1 MSHRAIL
8 HSTGQESI
16 PLLLVRSG
24 QLTPRQCDHEF
35 KGLTGECPTC
45 KAMIERTDLGDGSS
59 FASAM
64 QALKERGQNVTY
76 RRFSYGSDGAVEPWR
91 VCFWAHP
98 PGYWDGVEF
107 KDCQKAST
115 NAHQIHLE
123 VIRRWYEKQ
132 FSPEKGFT
140 IKVEQRLRRPG
151 DPPRDYSPDL
161 AVYGPKGE
169 RFVAVEY
176 QRSYEA
182 YEKFCDRDDLRR
194 KEKWAAVDWWFDD
207 TQHTKDKKRETVYT
221 MSQMH
226 RTHLARLSVQFYRCW
241 VDIDTL
247 ELKAEFGCCGDLPPE
262 RRKRIERKIEK
273 AKLADCSTAQIM
285 RLLESGPEYETI
297 KEYVEPLKA
306 KPGSDLNFFERVS
319 WSLERERKL
328 AEAVIQRQRRLE
340 EQDRRHREWETK
352 QKLLSKLRV
361 AVAQTAV
368 LEDEGKT
375 GAHERWTVEEIQKE
389 LRRIEALIPKAEKLK
404 KEIAEW
410 QENEWCRQK
419 LIDAITDFGA
429 HLEEHLDDLSTEA
442 LKSILRE
449 QEELVQRV
457 ENERREKEVAER
469 LERERIEQMRRE
481 KELAERLERERIEQE
496 NLAEERRKREEER
509 KQIEERRRLY
519 EIAAQVEA
527 AKWKPIKIVA
537 DRYGRE
543 LVLNVQLDDKI
554 KSPYGE
560 VQIYKGVTGA
570 GFSTERST
578 YISLS
583 GWSVCKEN
591 SK

>member
-1 MSHRAIL
+1 MSNKAIL

-45 KAMIERTDLGDGSS
+45 KAMIERTDLGDGSR
-59 FASAM
+59 FATAM
-64 QALKERGQNVTY
+64 QALKQRGQKVTY
-76 RRFSYGSDGAVEPWR
+76 HRFSYGSDGAVEPWR

-107 KDCQKAST
+107 RDCQKAST

-151 DPPRDYSPDL
+151 DPPRDYAPDL

-194 KEKWAAVDWWFDD
+194 KEKWKAVDWWFDD
-207 TQHTKDKKRETVYT
+207 TQLTKDKKRETVYT
-221 MSQMH
+221 KSQMH
-226 RTHLARLSVQFYRCW
+226 RTHLAALSVQFYRCW

-247 ELKAEFGCCGDLPPE
+247 ELKAEFGRCGNLPPE

-273 AKLADCSTAQIM
+273 AKLNDCSIAKIM
-285 RLLESGPEYETI
+285 GDIKTGPEYEI
-297 KEYVEPLKA
+297 IRKYVEPPKA
-306 KPGSDLNFFERVS
+306 KPGSDLDFFDRVA
-319 WSLERERKL
+319 WSLEGERKL
-328 AEAVIQRQRRLE
+328 AEAVIKRQQRLE
-340 EQDRRHREWETK
+340 EQDRQHREWETK
-352 QKLLSKLRV
+352 QRLLSKLRI
-361 AVAQTAV
+361 AVTQTAV
-368 LEDEGKT
+368 LDDEGKT
-375 GAHERWTVEEIQKE
+375 GAHEGWTVEEIQNE
-389 LRRIEALIPKAEKLK
+389 LRRIEALIPKAEKRK

-410 QENEWCRQK
+410 HENEMHRLE
-419 LIDAITDFGA
+419 LIDAITA
-429 HLEEHLDDLSTEA
+429 HGVYLEEHLDDY
-442 LKSILRE
+442 SIEHLERILQEHEEQWQKVQKELRE
-449 QEELVQRV
+449 KEQAERLERERV
-457 ENERREKEVAER
+457 ENERREKELAEY
-469 LERERIEQMRRE
+469 LERKRIEE
-481 KELAERLERERIEQE
+481 E
-496 NLAEERRKREEER
+496 NLAEERRKRAEEQR
-509 KQIEERRRLY
+509 RIEERRRLY

-527 AKWKPIKIVA
+527 AKWKPIKIVV

-543 LVLNVQLDDKI
+543 LILNVQLDNKI

-560 VQIYKGVTGA
+560 VQTYKGVTGA
-570 GFSTERST
+570 GFSTDSST

-583 GWSVCKEN
+583 GWSVYKEDR
-591 SK
+591 K